1 MSNYMTE
8 IVEDFLAYL
17 EKERGYSHYTIQS
30 YRRDL
35 IRFIAFCD
43 QYYGQHVE
51 DMNQIDKLTIRHFL
65 GNEFEKGLSGKTVA
79 RRLASIKSMYKYL
92 IRAEIVR
99 DNPSAYVK
107 TPKTEKLLPTYLNE
121 KTVERL
127 MDIPPKNTFI
137 GARDSAILELLYS
150 TGIRLGELVQLNI
163 GDIDFQK
170 KIVKVMGKGGK
181 ERLTPFGKRAKISI
195 ENFLNM
201 REICLQSIPP
211 ETPLFITSKNKRLS
225 RDTIQRNVRKYV
237 KMVAEGTGLG
247 PHILRHTFATHLLDR
262 GADIRAVQELLGHS
276 SLSSTQI
283 YTHVQP
289 EKMKRI
295 HQQAHPHGQRSA
307 KK

>member
-51 DMNQIDKLTIRHFL
+51 DMNQIYKLTIRHFL